1 MRIQHGID
9 TISILRI
16 ERGIIRLGQKFL
28 DRIWTPVEQ
37 AYCQARGNGQYESY
51 AVRFAAKE
59 AVAKALGTGLMRDGV
74 SFTSIEVRTNDMGR
88 PYVVLSDAAADRYE
102 AISGID
108 IALSLSHDGDNA
120 QASCVIL
127 CEKES

>member
-16 ERGIIRLGQKFL
+16 ERGIIRLGQGFL
-28 DRIWTPVEQ
+28 DRIWTPEEQ
-37 AYCQARGNGQYESY
+37 AYCRARGKGQYESY

-59 AVAKALGTGLMRDGV
+59 AVAKALGTGLLRNGV
-74 SFTSIEVRTNDMGR
+74 SFLSMEVRADDLGS
-88 PYVVLSDAAADRYE
+88 PYVSLSDAALARYE
-102 AISGID
+102 EIGGID
-108 IALSLSHDGDNA
+108 IALSLSHDGDSA

-127 CEKES
+127 CAKES

>member
-28 DRIWTPVEQ
+28 DRIWTPTEQ
-37 AYCQARGNGQYESY
+37 AYCQARGKGQYESY

-59 AVAKALGTGLMRDGV
+59 AVAKALGTGLMREGV

>member
-16 ERGIIRLGQKFL
+16 ERGIIRLGQDFL
-28 DRIWTPVEQ
+28 DRIWTPIEQ
-37 AYCQARGNGQYESY
+37 AYCQARGKGQYESY

-59 AVAKALGTGLMRDGV
+59 AVAKALGTGLMREGV
-74 SFTSIEVRTNDMGR
+74 SFTSIEVRTNEMGR